1 MTREEFIANKQ
12 RLQREYDSKLVDSI
26 REQIED
32 SVSNSKDFSLEIKW
46 NKDASYI
53 NKAIEIESSIYPFLE
68 FKFGMIRESS
78 PRSYL
83 ISYDLKEEQASK

>member
-46 NKDASYI
+46 SKAASYI
-53 NKAIEIESSIYPFLE
+53 DKAIEIESRKYPFLE
-68 FKFGMIRESS
+68 FKFGMIRSS

>member
-32 SVSNSKDFSLEIKW
+32 SNLKNTPCYRLSWIIMSK
-46 NKDASYI
+46 I
-53 NKAIEIESSIYPFLE
+53 NEAKKQAAT
-68 FKFGMIRESS
+68 
-78 PRSYL
+78 
-83 ISYDLKEEQASK
+83 EEK

>member
-12 RLQREYDSKLVDSI
+12 TLQREYDSKLVASI

-46 NKDASYI
+46 NKA
-53 NKAIEIESSIYPFLE
+53 A
-68 FKFGMIRESS
+68 
-78 PRSYL
+78 
-83 ISYDLKEEQASK
+83 